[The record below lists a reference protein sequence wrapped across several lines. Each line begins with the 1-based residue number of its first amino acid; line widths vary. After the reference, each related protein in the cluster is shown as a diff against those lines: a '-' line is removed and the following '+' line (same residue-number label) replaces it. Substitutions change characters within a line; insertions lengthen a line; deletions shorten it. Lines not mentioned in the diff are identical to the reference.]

1 MSWPRPWPR
10 VCNSVMLVEF
20 QQALADLVASPDLC
34 RLIRADP
41 LQLQQRYSLS
51 PREYERLVKMVNQ
64 RAMACNCM
72 LYRANR
78 LAPLALNLPDS
89 CRMLGPRLGPLLS
102 EYSLLFPNTNVH
114 FYLEC
119 DRFCQFILS
128 KIREGYALEPQARAV
143 LDEEHSRIKLGLV
156 ASYTAL

>member
-1 MSWPRPWPR
+1 
-10 VCNSVMLVEF
+10 MLVEF

-34 RLIRADP
+34 REVRANPDR
-41 LQLQQRYSLS
+41 LRQQYDLSL
-51 PREYERLVKMVNQ
+51 REYDRLVKMVDQ
-64 RAMACNCM
+64 KAMACNCM

-78 LAPLALNLPDS
+78 LAPIAMNLHEF
-89 CRMLGPRLGPLLS
+89 CTLLGPRLGSLLS
-102 EYSLLFPNTNVH
+102 EYSILYPNTNVH

-128 KIREGYALEPQARAV
+128 KVRDGYKLEPETKAALE
-143 LDEEHSRIKLGLV
+143 EEHSKIKLGLL